1 MTVSGRF
8 EGTNARQRQQFT
20 TFCHFIAHPMHK
32 VIATAKNIILN
43 KYADVNASG
52 GPIIRRHTY
61 LKDDFKTLDDY
72 FPRKVLPW

>member
-1 MTVSGRF
+1 
-8 EGTNARQRQQFT
+8 
-20 TFCHFIAHPMHK
+20 MHK
-32 VIATAKNIILN
+32 VIATAKKIILN

>member
-8 EGTNARQRQQFT
+8 EGTNAATAT
-20 TFCHFIAHPMHK
+20 TTPTIYYLLVSPFGHFIAHPMHK
-32 VIATAKNIILN
+32 VIATAKKI
-43 KYADVNASG
+43 
-52 GPIIRRHTY
+52 